1 MTQTHFSVETPSVSD
16 IVKASQ
22 GRWLY
27 ILANLGITVPDNHK
41 HGACPKCGGKDRFRF
56 DDKNGKGTWFCNQCG
71 HGDGLDLVKLV
82 TGKETKTACQE
93 VNKIIL
99 LPAFKEIAPTPIKKV
114 SAKKGI
120 EHYEKIKAF
129 CSLGESQY
137 LINKGLANHQC
148 LITRQ
153 QYTQG
158 EFSFPVGSLLLPLVD
173 TDSVIKG
180 GQLISLNGE
189 KSLLSGSTLS
199 GSFIIVRQP
208 EKKPLEQIVITE
220 GFATG
225 LSLSKCLDALIVAS
239 VSATNLVKV
248 AQQLRAQYPD
258 AKIIIAGDNDF
269 VDGKDNTGKM
279 WAERA
284 GKAVDG
290 WVTLPPT
297 HYKADWDDF
306 RQENS
311 LEKLKEAFFE
321 EMTYYGKDRTRLPQ
335 GFRLTQ
341 EYLWFDK
348 QITKSDGDIEVRNI
362 KISSPIKVTA
372 ITCDADGSN
381 YGRLLEWE
389 DTYGNCRKWAMPMEM
404 LSGSGEE
411 LRRVLLV
418 NGLSYINISG
428 QARAHLMEYISLCR
442 PERKVTCV
450 NKTGWHGNVYVL
462 QDEVVGNGADSVILQ
477 TSSVQGKDFRV
488 SGTSEQWR
496 EHIGKYCVGNAR
508 LAFSVSLA
516 FASPLLR
523 LAGVGGGG
531 YHLKGESTDGKTTTM
546 KVASSV
552 CGGTDYWYTWRAT
565 GNALEGTACRR
576 NDATLMLD
584 EIREVDGREAGNIA
598 YMLANGQGKARA
610 KTDGSVRE
618 TNRWNLLFLSTGELS
633 LVEHASNAG
642 ERTYAGVEV
651 RMIQIPSDS
660 GKYGVFEDLHHFT
673 SGKAIA
679 EYLEHAV
686 TRYHGTP
693 FRDWLKYIT
702 NNLSDV
708 SNTAKALLKEYTT
721 KLMPENAGNQVG
733 RAITRFALVAMAG
746 EMATRAGITGWK
758 EGEAFISAKKCL
770 SAWMKERGHTANQ
783 EDMTALEQV
792 SDFISRHQFSR
803 FADWYDEYSR
813 PASMMGF
820 RRVEK
825 DTGNGESSITFYVL
839 PTAWKEICKGFD
851 ARKVVRLCVE
861 KGWLETGKDGKT
873 QTSIRLPEIG
883 VKRVYVFNSDVLG
896 CSEIE

>member
-27 ILANLGITVPDNHK
+27 ILTNLGITVPDNHK

-82 TGKETKTACQE
+82 TGKETKIACQE

-114 SAKKGI
+114 SANKGI

-137 LINKGLANHQC
+137 LINKGFANHQC

-158 EFSFPVGSLLLPLVD
+158 EFSFPVGSLLLPLVG
-173 TDSVIKG
+173 TDSLIKG

-199 GSFIIVRQP
+199 GSFIVVRQP

-225 LSLSKCLDALIVAS
+225 LSLSKCLDALIVAC

-269 VDGKDNTGKM
+269 VDGKDNIGKM

-523 LAGVGGGG
+523 LVGVGGGG